1 MRIRQLVF
9 KIPPK
14 YIFYKLYNLFKFAI
28 FRKFPKA
35 YVPYKPLSM
44 DIEPTTGCNFRCTM
58 CQVSEPNF
66 KANNM
71 TIDTFRNII
80 KQNLQ
85 LIKVKLQGMGEPFVN
100 KYFFEMI
107 EICDEYGVFVETITN
122 GSLLNDKIIEK
133 IINSKSIYR
142 VSISI
147 DGSSKE
153 IFEKIRVK
161 SNFDTV
167 IGNVKKLSQKNK
179 ENKNK
184 LNLRAMCLLQ
194 KTNYH
199 QLDSMVKL
207 CKDIGF
213 HEFEL
218 QVHMTGWGK
227 DEWENKNREN
237 DINYGNKNNRSIK
250 DILNKYNS
258 KSFKASVV
266 ENNILTESNKCS
278 YPWHNPYISAQGHVV
293 SCCMV
298 GDSKVN
304 NYGNINNLDF
314 SKIWNSDD
322 YKDLRKSII
331 NHKLK
336 DFCKNCYKQNR
347 D

>member
-1 MRIRQLVF
+1 MRIRQLIF
-9 KIPPK
+9 KIPKK
-14 YIFYKLYNLFKFAI
+14 YLIYKLFNLFKFII
-28 FRKFPKA
+28 FKNFPSSYA
-35 YVPYKPLSM
+35 PYKPLSM

-71 TIDTFRNII
+71 TVETFRNVI

-100 KYFFEMI
+100 KNFFEMI
-107 EICDEYGVFVETITN
+107 EICDQYGVFVETITN
-122 GSLLNDKIIEK
+122 GSLLNEK
-133 IINSKSIYR
+133 IIDKILNSKSIYR

-147 DGSSKE
+147 DGASKE

-167 IGNVKKLSQKNK
+167 INNVKILSKKND
-179 ENKNK
+179 NKVK
-184 LNLRAMCLLQ
+184 LRAMCLLQ
-194 KTNYH
+194 KINYH
-199 QLDSMVKL
+199 ELESIVRL

-218 QVHMTGWGK
+218 QVQLTGWGK
-227 DEWENKNREN
+227 NDWENKNRES
-237 DINYGNKNNRSIK
+237 DINYGEKNNKFIK
-250 DILNKYNS
+250 EIINRYNS
-258 KSFKASVV
+258 QNFKARVV
-266 ENNILTESNKCS
+266 ESNLLSESNKCS
-278 YPWHNPYISAQGHVV
+278 YPWHNPYVTAQGDIV
-293 SCCMV
+293 SCCMI

-304 NYGNINNLDF
+304 NYGNVNNNDF
-314 SKIWNSDD
+314 HNIWNSES

-331 NHKLK
+331 NHDLK
-336 DFCKNCYKQNR
+336 DFCKNCYKETR